1 MLSRIARPFSQSRR
15 LLARTFDCWSEH
27 TAPRFGAALAFYSL
41 LSLAPLVIVL
51 IPISALV
58 VGQPKAES
66 ILISYVSRMVGP
78 VGASAIQAL
87 IETALQKT
95 GGALP
100 RVLAGITLL
109 FGASS
114 MFVELRSALNLIWDV
129 HPPKTEGMMTGL
141 VKRYVFAI
149 LTVLAL
155 DLFLLISVTISA
167 MVANMGTFVQRLILI
182 PAGALEIINIV
193 VSFAFTTLLVGL
205 AFRFIPDRSI
215 EWPYIWRGAVLT
227 SVLQVIG
234 KSLLGLYLGTA
245 GIGSS
250 YGAASSIVAISVWIY
265 YSAQILFLGAE
276 FTSVYASERRSQEV
290 PRRKAASA

>member
-1 MLSRIARPFSQSRR
+1 MNRRMGWPYSRTRR
-15 LLARTFDCWSEH
+15 LLARTFECWSDH
-27 TAPRFGAALAFYSL
+27 NAPRLGAALAFYSL

-58 VGQPKAES
+58 VGQPQAES
-66 ILISYVSRMVGP
+66 IMLAYVKRTVGP
-78 VGASAIQAL
+78 VGATAIHTL
-87 IETALQKT
+87 IETALHRT

-100 RVLAGITLL
+100 RVLAGATLL

-114 MFVELRSALNLIWDV
+114 MFVELRNALNQIWQV
-129 HPPKTEGMMTGL
+129 QPAKREGMMTSL
-141 VKRYVFAI
+141 FKRYLFAI

-155 DLFLLISVTISA
+155 NVFLFVSVTVSA
-167 MVANMGTFVQRLILI
+167 MVANMGTFAERLIPI
-182 PAGALEIINIV
+182 PASVLEIANIV
-193 VSFAFTTLLVGL
+193 VSFAFSAALVAL

-215 EWPYIWRGAVLT
+215 EWPYIWRGALLT
-227 SVLQVIG
+227 AVLQVIG

-250 YGAASSIVAISVWIY
+250 YGAASSVVAISVWIY

-276 FTSVYASERRSQEV
+276 FTSAYANEQRSPAEA
-290 PRRKAASA
+290 RRKAASA